1 MDQANGLRNLFS
13 KESSKNRVISAQH
26 KVQQAI
32 IKGEY
37 NDLDKLMLELE
48 DAQSDFESR
57 FQ

>member
-13 KESSKNRVISAQH
+13 KESSKDRVISAQH
-26 KVQQAI
+26 KLRQAI
-32 IKGEY
+32 IRGEY
-37 NDLDKLMLELE
+37 NDLHKLMLELE